1 MSDKLHTADDLAE
14 MFGAPRERVMRWSKE
29 FGWPHTRLGRSFR
42 WTDEQ
47 VAEIVAK
54 HSIGGGNIS
63 PADGRTVRSATRRRS
78 A

>member
-1 MSDKLHTADDLAE
+1 MSDKLSTADDLAE
-14 MFGAPRERVMRWSKE
+14 MFGVPRERVLRWSRQ
-29 FGWPHTRLGRSFR
+29 FAWPRTRIGRSVR
-42 WTDEQ
+42 WTPEQ

-54 HSIGGGNIS
+54 HSISGGTIA